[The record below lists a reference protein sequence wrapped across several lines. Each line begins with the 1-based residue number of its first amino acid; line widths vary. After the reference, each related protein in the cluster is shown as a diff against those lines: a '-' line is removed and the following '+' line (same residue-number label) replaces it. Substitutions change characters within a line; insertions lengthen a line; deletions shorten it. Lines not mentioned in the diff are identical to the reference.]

1 MSKTAADHHRKASE
15 HSTPAANH
23 HGEAAK
29 QHDAGQ
35 QEKAGHTATGHERQS
50 TEHVT
55 ALEGP
60 IAFCRTFFQSYLF
73 SRYGRVATLSNAK
86 FVKACYG

>member
-1 MSKTAADHHRKASE
+1 MSKTADHHRKASE
-15 HSTPAANH
+15 HSTHAAKH

-60 IAFCRTFFQSYLF
+60 ICFLSDFLPILPLLTIWTR
-73 SRYGRVATLSNAK
+73 SNAEQCEC
-86 FVKACYG
+86 VKACYG